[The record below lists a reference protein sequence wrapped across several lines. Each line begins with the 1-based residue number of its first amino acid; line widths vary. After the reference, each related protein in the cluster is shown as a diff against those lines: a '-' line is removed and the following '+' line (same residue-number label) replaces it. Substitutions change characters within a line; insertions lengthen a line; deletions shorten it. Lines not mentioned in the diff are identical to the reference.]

1 MGRKISFSQ
10 KGCLPLRVAMTLIGI
25 FFTAL
30 SVALFRKIS
39 WGVDPFTCLVEAVEN
54 ITHGR
59 FGVVF
64 TAVQVVLLVATFF
77 LGRHFIGLG
86 TLLTMFGMGV
96 FVDGISLVVDR
107 VAPAPGIA
115 GKIGMF
121 ALGFLVLCFGAALYI
136 TSDLGVSSYDAMA
149 LILTERKLAKFRICR
164 ILTDCLCVA
173 VGFCFHANI
182 GLATL
187 LTTFFMGPLVGWMQT
202 IFAVPLLARAQ
213 TAAAKTK

>member
-1 MGRKISFSQ
+1 MNRHIPFCK
-10 KGCLPLRVAMTLIGI
+10 KDCMPLRIAMTLIGI

-64 TAVQVVLLVATFF
+64 TAVQVVLLVVTFC
-77 LGRHFIGLG
+77 LGRHYIGLG

-96 FVDGISLVVDR
+96 FVDGISVV
-107 VAPAPGIA
+107 VEAIAPAPGVI
-115 GKIGMF
+115 GKAVMF
-121 ALGFLVLCFGAALYI
+121 VLGFLVLCFGAALYI

-149 LILTERKLAKFRICR
+149 LILTERKLAKFRVCR
-164 ILTDCLCVA
+164 ILTDCICVA
-173 VGFCFHANI
+173 VGFFFSANI
-182 GLATL
+182 GLATV
-187 LTTFFMGPLVGWMQT
+187 LTAFFMGPLVSWMQAA
-202 IFAVPLLARAQ
+202 FAVPLLARAQ
-213 TAAAKTK
+213 STAKK